1 MIIVRKEVM
10 IIVIT
15 RKGEVIKVIGS
26 VMKDTSR
33 TGEEALKNHQGCGKV
48 GET

>member
-1 MIIVRKEVM
+1 MIIM
-10 IIVIT
+10 TIVIIG
-15 RKGEVIKVIGS
+15 KVEIIKVVGS

-33 TGEEALKNHQGCGKV
+33 TGEEALKNHQGCGKM

>member
-1 MIIVRKEVM
+1 MVIVRKEVM
-10 IIVIT
+10 IIG
-15 RKGEVIKVIGS
+15 KGEVIKGIGS

-33 TGEEALKNHQGCGKV
+33 TGEEALKNHQGCGKM